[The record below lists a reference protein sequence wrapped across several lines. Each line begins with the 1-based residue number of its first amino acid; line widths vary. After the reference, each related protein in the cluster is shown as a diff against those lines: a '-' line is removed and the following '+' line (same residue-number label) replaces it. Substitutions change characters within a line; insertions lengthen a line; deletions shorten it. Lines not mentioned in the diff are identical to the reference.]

1 MKKHQVLLIVSSGIL
16 VLGFLVFSLEKFQV
30 TNLYEKPVKAT
41 GVEETRP
48 VNDVDYTPQTSPPDP
63 TVNSE
68 KNPSTSSPSN
78 PSGNVSVS
86 ITRANQDPTTKNVN
100 IGVLVDGTES
110 GACNLTLSK
119 NGSDVLTQTAAITT
133 QSGLTTCAGFTVMAN
148 EIPSA
153 GTYTVKITVGTA
165 TANQEVELT
174 K

>member
-1 MKKHQVLLIVSSGIL
+1 MKKHQILLIACSAVL

-41 GVEETRP
+41 AVEETRP

-68 KNPSTSSPSN
+68 KNPSANNPSS

-86 ITRANQDPTTKNVN
+86 ITRANQDSATKNVN
-100 IGVLVDGTES
+100 IGVLVDGAES
-110 GACNLTLSK
+110 GACSLTLSK
-119 NGSDVLTQTAAITT
+119 NGAEVLTQTAAITT

-148 EIPSA
+148 DIPAS
-153 GTYTVKITVGTA
+153 GTYTIKIAVGSSTA
-165 TANQEVELT
+165 TQEVELT